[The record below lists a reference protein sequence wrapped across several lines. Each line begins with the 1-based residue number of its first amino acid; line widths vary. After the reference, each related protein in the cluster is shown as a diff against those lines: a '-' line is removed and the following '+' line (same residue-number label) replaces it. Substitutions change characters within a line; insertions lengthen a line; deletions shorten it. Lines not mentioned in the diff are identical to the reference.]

1 MEDVKE
7 LEVFRSAPVP
17 QAVLKNT
24 VPAMIAMLMALIYN
38 LADTLF
44 IGMTHDA
51 YQIAAV
57 SMTTPVFLLF
67 MSVGTVFGIGGTSVI
82 SRALGEGRIDYARKA
97 CSFCMWASTAAGL
110 LMSFLFLIFMENIL
124 TIMGTSPD
132 THDFARS
139 YLTIVTLSGPF
150 ALIGTCFSSV
160 LRAEG
165 QAGKAMM
172 GQLLGNLL
180 NIVFDPIM
188 ILGFGW
194 GITGAA
200 VATILGNVF
209 AACYYLSFYLRKKSI
224 LSIRLKDFTV
234 REKICTGI
242 LAIGVPASLGS
253 LLMSVS
259 QITLNSQM
267 ASYGDMAV
275 AGIGIACKVTMITG
289 MLFIGFG
296 QGVQPVLGFCVGA
309 GLWDRFKKIMRFS
322 VAFSFGLSVLL
333 TVLCYLFTNQ
343 IVSAFLT
350 EPAAFG
356 YAVRFAR
363 ILLSTSFLFGVFFV
377 LSNSLQSAG
386 AAKAA
391 LIINLSRQGFIFIP
405 ALFLLKALLGADGL
419 AWAQPAA
426 DLCSLILVII
436 LYCKTV
442 RRMEK
447 EARAV

>member
-24 VPAMIAMLMALIYN
+24 VPAMVAMLMALIYN

-57 SMTTPVFLLF
+57 SMATPVFLLF

-82 SRALGEGRIDYARKA
+82 SRALGEGRIGYARKA

-110 LMSFLFLIFMENIL
+110 LMSFLFLIFMENTL

-224 LSIRLKDFTV
+224 LSIRPKDFTV

-363 ILLSTSFLFGVFFV
+363 ILLSTGFLFGVFFV

>member
-7 LEVFRSAPVP
+7 LEIFRSAPVP

-24 VPAMIAMLMALIYN
+24 VPAMVAMLMALIYN

-57 SMTTPVFLLF
+57 SMATPVFLLF

-224 LSIRLKDFTV
+224 LSIRPKDFTV

-267 ASYGDMAV
+267 AFYGDMAV

-447 EARAV
+447 ETRAV

>member
-24 VPAMIAMLMALIYN
+24 VPAMVAMLMALIYN

-57 SMTTPVFLLF
+57 SMATPVFLLF

-224 LSIRLKDFTV
+224 LSIRPKDFTV

-267 ASYGDMAV
+267 AFYGDMAV

-447 EARAV
+447 ETRAV

>member
-24 VPAMIAMLMALIYN
+24 VPAMVAMLMALIYN

-57 SMTTPVFLLF
+57 SMATPVFLLF

-110 LMSFLFLIFMENIL
+110 LMSFLFLIFMENTL

-224 LSIRLKDFTV
+224 LSIRPKDFTV

-267 ASYGDMAV
+267 AFYGDMAV

-436 LYCKTV
+436 LYRKTV
-442 RRMEK
+442 RRMES
-447 EARAV
+447 ASC

>member
-24 VPAMIAMLMALIYN
+24 VPAMVAMLMALIYN

-57 SMTTPVFLLF
+57 SMATPVFLLF

-110 LMSFLFLIFMENIL
+110 LMSFLFLIFMENTL

-224 LSIRLKDFTV
+224 LSIRPKDFTV

-259 QITLNSQM
+259 KITLNSQM
-267 ASYGDMAV
+267 AFYGDMAV

-436 LYCKTV
+436 LYRKTV
-442 RRMEK
+442 RRMES
-447 EARAV
+447 ASC

>member
-24 VPAMIAMLMALIYN
+24 VPAMVAMLMALIYN

-57 SMTTPVFLLF
+57 SMATPVFLLF

-165 QAGKAMM
+165 QARKAMM

-224 LSIRLKDFTV
+224 LSIRPKDFTV

-363 ILLSTSFLFGVFFV
+363 ILLSTGFLFGVFFV

>member
-24 VPAMIAMLMALIYN
+24 VPAMVAMLMALIYN

-57 SMTTPVFLLF
+57 SMATPVFLLF

-82 SRALGEGRIDYARKA
+82 SRALGEGRIGYARKA

-224 LSIRLKDFTV
+224 LSIRPKDFTV

-267 ASYGDMAV
+267 AFYGDMAV

-363 ILLSTSFLFGVFFV
+363 ILLSTGFLFGVFFV

-436 LYCKTV
+436 LYRKTV
-442 RRMEK
+442 RRMES
-447 EARAV
+447 ASC

>member
-57 SMTTPVFLLF
+57 SMATPVFLLF

-405 ALFLLKALLGADGL
+405 ALFFLKALLGADGL

-442 RRMEK
+442 RRMEN